1 VPSNAYLHPSLPPW
15 VAESQRTPVF
25 YPLVALYDLSG
36 AVAPTAVD
44 VGKLK
49 EKLRKV
55 MNAFAIE
62 PF

>member
-1 VPSNAYLHPSLPPW
+1 

-55 MNAFAIE
+55 MNAFAIK